1 MSVHS
6 FSVVPKDNE
15 PKETPKPFTLDWLYT
30 IPEAAFDL
38 SIKDYLLMVESQLEA
53 LHQSMYNRA
62 RSEYVNRRAT
72 LGAPNVR

>member
-6 FSVVPKDNE
+6 FSVVPKDN
-15 PKETPKPFTLDWLYT
+15 ETPKPFTLDWLYT